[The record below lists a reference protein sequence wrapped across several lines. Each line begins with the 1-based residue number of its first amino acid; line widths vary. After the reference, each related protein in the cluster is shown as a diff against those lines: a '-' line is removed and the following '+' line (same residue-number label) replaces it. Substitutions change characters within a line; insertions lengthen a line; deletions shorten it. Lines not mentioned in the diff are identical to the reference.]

1 MKDLNDYIYA
11 YLDSMDDSK
20 EDNDISYREDE
31 MLDYLGKMP
40 GNEDTKKELL
50 ENIQSFD
57 MDELYSALF
66 EKCGHLLSLEEYY
79 RLKERFLRM
88 FSLELPE
95 SCQDIETRIF
105 AENNAK
111 TEDELRKTVS
121 DNLEILSDYFEKL
134 TIVDVQSKNENTDT
148 VKFFKANNEYETEFI
163 YCDMEFRLQHGDVV
177 YISTSVFKELY
188 NLYLGSLEDISGR
201 KIVSPFQSDL
211 IVVLRN
217 SDILLCKKLYG

>member
-20 EDNDISYREDE
+20 EDNYISYREDE

-66 EKCGHLLSLEEYY
+66 EKSGHLLSLEEYY
-79 RLKERFLRM
+79 RLKQRFLRM

-163 YCDMEFRLQHGDVV
+163 YCDMEFRLQPGDMV
-177 YISTSVFKELY
+177 YISTSVFKELGKPY
-188 NLYLGSLEDISGR
+188 FGTLDDSCGRRIISA
-201 KIVSPFQSDL
+201 FQSDL
-211 IVVLRN
+211 IIVLRK
-217 SDILLCKKLYG
+217 SDILFCKKLYG